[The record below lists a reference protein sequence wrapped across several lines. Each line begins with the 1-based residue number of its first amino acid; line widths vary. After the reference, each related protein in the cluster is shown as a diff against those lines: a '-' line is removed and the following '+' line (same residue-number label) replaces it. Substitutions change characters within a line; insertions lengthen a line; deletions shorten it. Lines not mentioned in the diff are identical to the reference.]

1 MILLKILL
9 GLDVNSTATL
19 ITWPYFLD
27 LYCTFEGG
35 QVDKAQL
42 VKFWA
47 KFFDIQMAGFVGE
60 QDYMKLLEQL
70 IRGKTFDKPNKSTLV
85 FAEMYQS

>member
-1 MILLKILL
+1 
-9 GLDVNSTATL
+9 
-19 ITWPYFLD
+19 
-27 LYCTFEGG
+27 
-35 QVDKAQL
+35 
-42 VKFWA
+42 
-47 KFFDIQMAGFVGE
+47 MAGFVGE